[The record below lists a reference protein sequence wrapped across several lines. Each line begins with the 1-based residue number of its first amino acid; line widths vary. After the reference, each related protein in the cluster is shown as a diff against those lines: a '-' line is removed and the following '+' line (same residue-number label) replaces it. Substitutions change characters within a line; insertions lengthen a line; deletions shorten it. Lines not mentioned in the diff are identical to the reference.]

1 MTLKS
6 RLHRLALLAYRNL
19 PTRVRRFAVR
29 LIAPTFSVGA
39 NCVILENDQVLLVR
53 LSYRK
58 RWGLPGGLV
67 ARREVP
73 AAAAIREAAEEVGLA
88 VEPVGR
94 AAVVVDAEARRVDVV
109 HRCRVAAGS
118 LPASAAPRSPEI
130 VEARWFPIDDLPE
143 LQHETADALEAVG
156 LEAWRR
162 PPRPAP
168 GTG

>member
-1 MTLKS
+1 VKT
-6 RLHRLALLAYRNL
+6 RVHRLALVAYRNL
-19 PTRVRRFAVR
+19 PTRIRRLVVR

-39 NCVILENDQVLLVR
+39 NCVILDGDRVLLVR

-88 VEPVGR
+88 VEPTGPP
-94 AAVVVDAEARRVDVV
+94 AVVVDAEARRVDVV
-109 HRCRVAAGS
+109 HRCRVAPGS
-118 LPASAAPRSPEI
+118 SPASAAPRSPEI
-130 VEARWFPIDDLPE
+130 IEARWFALDDLPE

-156 LEAWRR
+156 LDARR
-162 PPRPAP
+162 GDHWPPR
-168 GTG
+168 GEH